1 MTNGSS
7 GVSGP
12 RKTVVQLPTAVDVST
27 FGVVSGGTCGD
38 GPEAGVKAFTIETR
52 KNANAPW
59 RTAVTAN
66 APSDG
71 QLHAYT
77 PTAGTGGVR
86 FVRFTMRSNHGDA
99 NFMDI
104 LEVTVRG
111 TT

>member
-1 MTNGSS
+1 
-7 GVSGP
+7 
-12 RKTVVQLPTAVDVST
+12 
-27 FGVVSGGTCGD
+27 
-38 GPEAGVKAFTIETR
+38 VKGFTIETR

-59 RTAVTAN
+59 KTAVTAN
-66 APSDG
+66 AASDG

-77 PTAGTGGVR
+77 PTAGSAGVR

-99 NFMDI
+99 NFMDV